1 MFLEHC
7 TTARLTTLLSHLSI
21 SDGSK
26 EERSLL
32 SLGEEQI
39 LHYSLVELG
48 LEDLKCL
55 IFQLSQLEA
64 IL

>member
-1 MFLEHC
+1 M
-7 TTARLTTLLSHLSI
+7 LLSHLSV

-32 SLGEEQI
+32 ILGEEQI

-48 LEDLKCL
+48 LEDLKYL
-55 IFQLSQLEA
+55 IFQLSQ
-64 IL
+64 